1 MERQF
6 EVGDII
12 VHKAFH
18 WYGFIMNVE
27 PLIDIKDREIGRYIY
42 KCYRFD
48 CGGYTFNEID
58 PTLSKLFRRVNE

>member
-1 MERQF
+1 MESQF

-27 PLIDIKDREIGRYIY
+27 PLDLLDTKGEYLY

-48 CGGYTFNEID
+48 CGGDTFNEIE

>member
-1 MERQF
+1 MESNF

-18 WYGFIMNVE
+18 WYGFVMKVE
-27 PLIDIKDREIGRYIY
+27 PLIDIKGIEAKYLY

-48 CGGYTFNEID
+48 CGGYTFNEIE
-58 PTLSKLFRRVNE
+58 PTFSKLFRRVNE